1 MMAARRTNKNEPRV
15 GANELNERKRKVLW
29 AVVQDYA
36 DTAEPVG
43 SRTIAKK
50 YNLGVSSATIR
61 NEMQDLEDEGYLEQ
75 PHTSAGRIPSIKG
88 YRFYVDW
95 LMQPAPVS
103 SEEKSM
109 IDSMLLDHVTKVDEI
124 FRNMAKAVS
133 SLTHNLSV
141 ATSAGIKKKFN
152 YIRFLPLD
160 GERAI
165 LLVVTDRGDV
175 SNAVVDIPKG
185 STFDEMQ
192 LLADRM
198 NHFLHGRDI
207 DSMDEKEILT
217 FQKDIE
223 KNLSPYV
230 NVFKTLQRV
239 LTPQQEVYSGGA
251 SQLIEQPE
259 FKNVEKMQDI
269 LNLLEQRD
277 MLESMLLSSSDQPI
291 AVHIGTENPMK
302 SLSDL
307 SIVRAQFSSG
317 GRVIGSVAVLG
328 PTRMQYSK
336 IIGMMRFMQDRLDQL
351 LKNKE

>member
-1 MMAARRTNKNEPRV
+1 MAARRTNKNEPRV

-175 SNAVVDIPKG
+175 SNAVVEIPKG

-223 KNLSPYV
+223 KNKKIDPKLEAICHD
-230 NVFKTLQRV
+230 L
-239 LTPQQEVYSGGA
+239 E
-251 SQLIEQPE
+251 
-259 FKNVEKMQDI
+259 EKMKGIFGTKVAINQKDNKKGKI
-269 LNLLEQRD
+269 EI
-277 MLESMLLSSSDQPI
+277 EYYSMDELDRI
-291 AVHIGTENPMK
+291 M
-302 SLSDL
+302 DL
-307 SIVRAQFSSG
+307 FRTIE
-317 GRVIGSVAVLG
+317 
-328 PTRMQYSK
+328 K
-336 IIGMMRFMQDRLDQL
+336 
-351 LKNKE
+351 